1 MQIGAVS
8 AKLTVAKSG
17 VVGAGLGVPG
27 PAGALV
33 TLYVGAG
40 VVGVEVLAFG
50 AEFAV
55 P

>member
-1 MQIGAVS
+1 MQVRAVGVEP
-8 AKLTVAKSG
+8 TVAESG
-17 VVGAGLGVPG
+17 EVGAGPGVPG

-33 TLYVGAG
+33 TLHVGAG